1 MMLTIRRRLNE
12 FQDSPVNN
20 LMAGLVMSLVLI
32 PEAIGFASVAGF
44 SPETGLYGAI
54 FLTIAI
60 AVTGSRVAMITSAS
74 GSTAV
79 LMTGLAVHG
88 NSLANNKGII
98 LLLTASFFAGCF
110 QILWG
115 ILGAGKLMK
124 FVPKAVVSGFVNAL
138 ALLIIQAELPQLG
151 FDQLLGL
158 ERHQDIGLLPT
169 TAQLPSIWIL
179 SAIGIAVVYLAPL
192 LTRLIPAQLISIVVI
207 TFISTMLQLEI
218 PKVGDLG
225 SLPEGLH
232 SPMLPWMIQT
242 DQILSSSEI
251 LTITLPIAIA
261 ISLVGLLET
270 FLTVDYIDK
279 LTDSRTSKKNEAIGQ
294 GVSNIISSIFGG
306 MAGCA
311 LVGESVMNNK
321 NGANSRLSTLSTGI
335 FILIIVVYGK
345 NLLSEIPL
353 AAVVAVMITI
363 ALETADSDSIK
374 NIGKKPSI
382 DTLLMVA
389 TFLASMATHP
399 HNLAFGV
406 VVGVATSEL
415 YGYFSRRKN
424 SSKSREK

>member
-1 MMLTIRRRLNE
+1 MTAIQRILGE
-12 FQDSPVNN
+12 FKDKPINN

-44 SPETGLYGAI
+44 PPETGLYGAI
-54 FLTIAI
+54 FLTISIAI
-60 AVTGSRVAMITSAS
+60 TGSRVAMITSAS

-79 LMTGLAVHG
+79 LMTGFAVHG
-88 NSLANNKGII
+88 NAIANNKGLI

-115 ILGAGKLMK
+115 FLGVGKLMK

-151 FDQLLGL
+151 FDQLFGL
-158 ERHQDIGLLPT
+158 ERHQNIGLLPT
-169 TAQLPSIWIL
+169 TAQLPAIWVL
-179 SAIGIAVVYLAPL
+179 SALGILIVYLAPR
-192 LTRLIPAQLISIVVI
+192 LTRRIPPQLISIAIV
-207 TFISTMLQLEI
+207 TLISIALKLNL

-225 SLPEGLH
+225 SLPDRLH
-232 SPMLPWMIQT
+232 VPILPW
-242 DQILSSSEI
+242 LLPSSDI
-251 LTITLPIAIA
+251 LTMPELLTMSLPIAVA

-270 FLTVDYIDK
+270 FLTADYLDE
-279 LTDSRTSKKNEAIGQ
+279 LTNTKSSKKNEAIGQ
-294 GVSNIISSIFGG
+294 GLANICSSIFGG

-335 FILIIVVYGK
+335 FILFIIIFAK

-363 ALETADSDSIK
+363 AMETADSDSIR
-374 NIGKKPSI
+374 NIGNKPTI

-399 HNLAFGV
+399 HNLAVGV
-406 VVGVATSEL
+406 MVGVATSET
-415 YGYFSRRKN
+415 YGYLRRRN
-424 SSKSREK
+424 DMSEK

>member
-1 MMLTIRRRLNE
+1 MTAIQRILGE
-12 FQDSPVNN
+12 FKDKPVNN

-44 SPETGLYGAI
+44 PPETGLYGAI
-54 FLTIAI
+54 FLTISIAI
-60 AVTGSRVAMITSAS
+60 TGSRVAMITSAS

-79 LMTGLAVHG
+79 LMTGFAVHG
-88 NSLANNKGII
+88 DAIANNKGLI

-115 ILGAGKLMK
+115 FLGIGKLMK

-151 FDQLLGL
+151 FDQLFGL
-158 ERHQDIGLLPT
+158 ERHQSIGLLPT
-169 TAQLPSIWIL
+169 TAQLPAIWVL
-179 SAIGIAVVYLAPL
+179 SALGIVIVYLAPR
-192 LTRLIPAQLISIVVI
+192 LTRRIPPQLISIAIVTLISI
-207 TFISTMLQLEI
+207 TLKLNL

-225 SLPEGLH
+225 SLPDRLH
-232 SPMLPWMIQT
+232 APILPW
-242 DQILSSSEI
+242 LLPSSDI
-251 LTITLPIAIA
+251 LTISELLTMSLPIAVA

-270 FLTVDYIDK
+270 FLTADYLDE
-279 LTDSRTSKKNEAIGQ
+279 LTNTRSSKKNEAIGQ
-294 GVSNIISSIFGG
+294 GLANICSSIFGG

-335 FILIIVVYGK
+335 FILFIIIFAK

-363 ALETADSDSIK
+363 AMGTADSDSVR
-374 NIGKKPSI
+374 NIGNKPTI

-399 HNLAFGV
+399 HNLAVGV
-406 VVGVATSEL
+406 MVGVATSET
-415 YGYFSRRKN
+415 YGYLRRRN
-424 SSKSREK
+424 DMSEK

>member
-1 MMLTIRRRLNE
+1 MTAIQRILGE
-12 FQDSPVNN
+12 FKDKPVNN

-44 SPETGLYGAI
+44 PPETGLYGAI
-54 FLTIAI
+54 FLTISIAI
-60 AVTGSRVAMITSAS
+60 TGSRVAMITSAS

-79 LMTGLAVHG
+79 LMTGFAVHG
-88 NSLANNKGII
+88 DAIANNKGLI
-98 LLLTASFFAGCF
+98 LLLTASFFAGFF

-115 ILGAGKLMK
+115 FLGIGKLMK

-151 FDQLLGL
+151 FDQLFGL
-158 ERHQDIGLLPT
+158 ERHQNIGLLPT
-169 TAQLPSIWIL
+169 TAQLPAIWVL
-179 SAIGIAVVYLAPL
+179 SALGIVIVYLAPR
-192 LTRLIPAQLISIVVI
+192 LTRRIPPQLISIAIVTLISI
-207 TFISTMLQLEI
+207 TLKLNL

-225 SLPEGLH
+225 SLPDRLH
-232 SPMLPWMIQT
+232 APILPW
-242 DQILSSSEI
+242 LLPSSDI
-251 LTITLPIAIA
+251 LTISELLTMSLPIAVA

-270 FLTVDYIDK
+270 FLTADYLDE
-279 LTDSRTSKKNEAIGQ
+279 LTNTRSSKKNEAIGQ
-294 GVSNIISSIFGG
+294 GLANICSSIFGG

-335 FILIIVVYGK
+335 FILFIIIFAK

-363 ALETADSDSIK
+363 AMETADSDSIK
-374 NIGKKPSI
+374 NIGNKPTI
-382 DTLLMVA
+382 DTLLMLA

-399 HNLAFGV
+399 HNLAVGV
-406 VVGVATSEL
+406 MVGVATSET
-415 YGYFSRRKN
+415 YGYLRRRN
-424 SSKSREK
+424 NMSEK

>member
-1 MMLTIRRRLNE
+1 MTAIQRILGE
-12 FQDSPVNN
+12 FKDKPVNN

-44 SPETGLYGAI
+44 PPETGLYGAI
-54 FLTIAI
+54 FLTISIAI
-60 AVTGSRVAMITSAS
+60 TGSRVAMITSAS

-79 LMTGLAVHG
+79 LMTGFAVHG
-88 NSLANNKGII
+88 DAIANNKGLI

-115 ILGAGKLMK
+115 FLGIGKLMK

-151 FDQLLGL
+151 FDQLFGL
-158 ERHQDIGLLPT
+158 ERHQNIGLLPT
-169 TAQLPSIWIL
+169 TAQLPAIWVL
-179 SAIGIAVVYLAPL
+179 SALGIVIVYLAPR
-192 LTRLIPAQLISIVVI
+192 LTRRIPPQLISIAIVTLISI
-207 TFISTMLQLEI
+207 TLKLNL

-225 SLPEGLH
+225 SLPDRLH
-232 SPMLPWMIQT
+232 APILPW
-242 DQILSSSEI
+242 LLPSSDI
-251 LTITLPIAIA
+251 LTISELLTMSLPIAVA

-270 FLTVDYIDK
+270 FLTADYLDE
-279 LTDSRTSKKNEAIGQ
+279 LTNTRPSKKNEAIGQ
-294 GVSNIISSIFGG
+294 GLANICSSIFGG

-335 FILIIVVYGK
+335 FILFIIIFAK

-363 ALETADSDSIK
+363 AMATADSDSIK
-374 NIGKKPSI
+374 NIGNKPTI

-399 HNLAFGV
+399 HNLAVGV
-406 VVGVATSEL
+406 MVGVATSET
-415 YGYFSRRKN
+415 YGYLRRRN
-424 SSKSREK
+424 NMSEK

>member
-1 MMLTIRRRLNE
+1 MTAIQRILGE
-12 FQDSPVNN
+12 FKDKPVNN

-44 SPETGLYGAI
+44 PPETGLYGAI
-54 FLTIAI
+54 FLTISIAI
-60 AVTGSRVAMITSAS
+60 TGSRVAMITSAS

-79 LMTGLAVHG
+79 LMTGFAVHG
-88 NSLANNKGII
+88 DAIANNKGLI

-115 ILGAGKLMK
+115 FLGIGKLMK

-151 FDQLLGL
+151 FDQLFGL
-158 ERHQDIGLLPT
+158 ERHQNIGLLPT
-169 TAQLPSIWIL
+169 TAQLPAIWVL
-179 SAIGIAVVYLAPL
+179 SALGIVIVYLAPR
-192 LTRLIPAQLISIVVI
+192 LTRRIPPQLISIAIVTLISI
-207 TFISTMLQLEI
+207 TLKLNL

-225 SLPEGLH
+225 SLPDRLH
-232 SPMLPWMIQT
+232 APILPW
-242 DQILSSSEI
+242 LLPSSDI
-251 LTITLPIAIA
+251 LTISELLTMSLPIAVA

-270 FLTVDYIDK
+270 FLTADYLDE
-279 LTDSRTSKKNEAIGQ
+279 LTNTRSSKKNEAIGQ
-294 GVSNIISSIFGG
+294 GLANICSSIFGG

-335 FILIIVVYGK
+335 FILFIIIFAK

-363 ALETADSDSIK
+363 AMGTADSDSIR
-374 NIGKKPSI
+374 NIGNKPTI

-399 HNLAFGV
+399 HNLAVGV
-406 VVGVATSEL
+406 MVGVATSET
-415 YGYFSRRKN
+415 YGYLRRRN
-424 SSKSREK
+424 DMSEK

>member
-1 MMLTIRRRLNE
+1 MTAIQRILGE
-12 FQDSPVNN
+12 FKDKPVNN

-44 SPETGLYGAI
+44 PPETGLYGAI
-54 FLTIAI
+54 FLTISIAI
-60 AVTGSRVAMITSAS
+60 TGSRVAMITSAS

-79 LMTGLAVHG
+79 LMTGFAVHG
-88 NSLANNKGII
+88 DAIANNKGLI

-115 ILGAGKLMK
+115 FLGIGKLMK

-151 FDQLLGL
+151 FDQLFGL
-158 ERHQDIGLLPT
+158 ERHQNIGLLPT
-169 TAQLPSIWIL
+169 TAQLPAIWVL
-179 SAIGIAVVYLAPL
+179 SALGIVIVYLAPR
-192 LTRLIPAQLISIVVI
+192 LTRRIPPQLISIAIVTLISI
-207 TFISTMLQLEI
+207 TLKLNL

-225 SLPEGLH
+225 SLPDRLH
-232 SPMLPWMIQT
+232 APILPW
-242 DQILSSSEI
+242 LLPSSDI
-251 LTITLPIAIA
+251 LTISELLTMSLPIAVA

-270 FLTVDYIDK
+270 FLTADYLDE
-279 LTDSRTSKKNEAIGQ
+279 LTNTRSSKKNEAIGQ
-294 GVSNIISSIFGG
+294 GLANICSSIFGG

-335 FILIIVVYGK
+335 FILFIIIFAK

-363 ALETADSDSIK
+363 AMETADSDSIK
-374 NIGKKPSI
+374 NIGNKPTI
-382 DTLLMVA
+382 DTLLMLA

-399 HNLAFGV
+399 HNLAVGV
-406 VVGVATSEL
+406 MVGVATSET
-415 YGYFSRRKN
+415 YGYLRRRN
-424 SSKSREK
+424 NMSEK

>member
-1 MMLTIRRRLNE
+1 MAAIQRILGE
-12 FQDSPVNN
+12 FKDKPVNN

-44 SPETGLYGAI
+44 PPETGLYGAI

-60 AVTGSRVAMITSAS
+60 AITGSRIAMITSAS

-79 LMTGLAVHG
+79 LMTGFAIHG
-88 NSLANNKGII
+88 DAIANNKGLI

-115 ILGAGKLMK
+115 CLGIGKLMK

-158 ERHQDIGLLPT
+158 ERHQNIGLLPT
-169 TAQLPSIWIL
+169 SSQLPAIWTL
-179 SAIGIAVVYLAPL
+179 SAVGVAIVYLAPRV
-192 LTRLIPAQLISIVVI
+192 TRQIPPQLISI
-207 TFISTMLQLEI
+207 TFVTLISSVLQLKL

-225 SLPEGLH
+225 SLPN
-232 SPMLPWMIQT
+232 SIQAPILPWF
-242 DQILSSSEI
+242 LPNSEI
-251 LTITLPIAIA
+251 LSVSELLSMTLPIAIA

-270 FLTVDYIDK
+270 FLTANYIDE
-279 LTDSRTSKKNEAIGQ
+279 LTNTVSSKKNEAIGQ
-294 GVSNIISSIFGG
+294 GLANICSSLFGG

-321 NGANSRLSTLSTGI
+321 NGANSRLSTLSSGVFI
-335 FILIIVVYGK
+335 FMIVMFGK

-363 ALETADSDSIK
+363 AMETADSDSIK
-374 NIGKKPSI
+374 NLGQRPTI

-399 HNLAFGV
+399 HNLAVGV
-406 VVGVATSEL
+406 VVGVATSEA
-415 YGYFSRRKN
+415 YGFLKRKHN
-424 SSKSREK
+424 NAKK

>member
-1 MMLTIRRRLNE
+1 MTAIQRILGE
-12 FQDSPVNN
+12 FKDKPVNN

-44 SPETGLYGAI
+44 PPETGLYGAI
-54 FLTIAI
+54 FLTISIAI
-60 AVTGSRVAMITSAS
+60 TGSRVAMITSAS

-79 LMTGLAVHG
+79 LMTGFAVHG
-88 NSLANNKGII
+88 DAIANNKGLI

-115 ILGAGKLMK
+115 FLGIGKLMK

-151 FDQLLGL
+151 FDQLFGL
-158 ERHQDIGLLPT
+158 ERHQNIGLLPT
-169 TAQLPSIWIL
+169 TAQLPAIWVL
-179 SAIGIAVVYLAPL
+179 SALGIVIVYLAPR
-192 LTRLIPAQLISIVVI
+192 LTRRIPPQLISIAIVTLISI
-207 TFISTMLQLEI
+207 TLKLNL

-225 SLPEGLH
+225 SLPDRLH
-232 SPMLPWMIQT
+232 APILPW
-242 DQILSSSEI
+242 LLPSSDI
-251 LTITLPIAIA
+251 LTISELLTMSLPIAVA

-270 FLTVDYIDK
+270 FLTADYLDE
-279 LTDSRTSKKNEAIGQ
+279 LTNTRSSKKNEAIGQ
-294 GVSNIISSIFGG
+294 GLANICSSIFGG

-335 FILIIVVYGK
+335 FILFIIIFAK

-363 ALETADSDSIK
+363 AMETADSDSIK
-374 NIGKKPSI
+374 NIGNKPTI

-399 HNLAFGV
+399 HNLAVGV
-406 VVGVATSEL
+406 MVGVATSET
-415 YGYFSRRKN
+415 YGYLRRRN
-424 SSKSREK
+424 NMSEK